1 MGCICI
7 KQRLKCEE
15 LNVLASQA
23 PFNVTEIETLYKL
36 FMKLS
41 SSIVSDG
48 VISKEEF
55 QLGLF
60 RNSKKQS
67 LFADRIFYLFDS
79 KHDGVIEFEE
89 FVRSLSVFHP
99 EASQEEKVA
108 FAFQIYDIWK
118 SGFIEREEVKK
129 MLLEFLK
136 DSDMFLSDDII
147 ESIIEKTFEEADM
160 KRDGKID
167 MEEWKEFV
175 SRNPSILNNMTIPYL
190 KDITTAFP
198 SFLVRSD
205 CEDGKE
211 SL

>member
-1 MGCICI
+1 MGCICM
-7 KQRLKCEE
+7 KQRLKYEE
-15 LNVLASQA
+15 LAVLASQTL
-23 PFNVTEIETLYKL
+23 FNVTEIETLYKL

-48 VISKEEF
+48 VISKIF
-55 QLGLF
+55 Q
-60 RNSKKQS
+60 
-67 LFADRIFYLFDS
+67 LFDS

-118 SGFIEREEVKK
+118 SGFIEREEVKE

-198 SFLVRSD
+198 SFLVTSD
-205 CEDGKE
+205 CKDDKE